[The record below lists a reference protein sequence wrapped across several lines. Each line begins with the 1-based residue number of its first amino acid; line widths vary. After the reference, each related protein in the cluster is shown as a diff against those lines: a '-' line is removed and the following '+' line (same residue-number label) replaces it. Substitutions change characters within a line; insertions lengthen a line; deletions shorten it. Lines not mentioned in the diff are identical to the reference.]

1 MILAIVGTR
10 RFGNPKGFIY
20 AELLIREE
28 VQSLDWHGF
37 VTGDAEGVDK
47 LTALICSKFSR
58 DCIALSPIHKRWEP
72 EGYKAR
78 NTLVA
83 ETCDELLCIRD
94 PGSSTYGSGWTADY
108 AESLG
113 KPVTRVTIS

>member
-1 MILAIVGTR
+1 MILARIGTR
-10 RFGNPKGFIY
+10 RFGNPNGLAY
-20 AELLIREE
+20 AELLINYE
-28 VQSLDWHGF
+28 VMMAKWDSF
-37 VTGDAEGVDK
+37 VTGDAPGIDALAAGVCDK
-47 LTALICSKFSR
+47 LDR

-113 KPVTRVTIS
+113 KPVTRVMIS